1 MPKALGG
8 TYWTGD
14 DGDARDIQKG
24 FDSNERIKKSLL
36 VDFTKRL
43 KEAGFLKEQD
53 KELDIARFILQE
65 TARGG
70 S

>member
-1 MPKALGG
+1 MPKPLGG

-14 DGDARDIQKG
+14 PGDARDIEKN

-43 KEAGFLKEQD
+43 KENEFPNDWHK
-53 KELDIARFILQE
+53 RN
-65 TARGG
+65 
-70 S
+70 